1 MISLSKQKVLGRV
14 ENMNIININNNQ
26 FQLNTKNTSYIMHN
40 ENGMLCHTY
49 YGKKLPDCDHSY
61 MAKRDR
67 YNGDFQSNISDKLPS
82 LDNALLEYPAFGE
95 GGIVAPAIE
104 VLNSDGTNFVDLR
117 VTDFKVHNGKPQI
130 EGLPASYAEDGD
142 NVQTLEIKIVDNVSG
157 VEASLFY
164 AVFYDYDVITRWVKI
179 TNNADT
185 DITLLR
191 ALSGNISF
199 QNKNYDVISNF
210 GTWARERQIE
220 RAPLMHTGA
229 VVESNCGSS
238 SHYANPFMIMAEH
251 NTTEDIGEAIGIALA
266 YSGNH
271 KMSANLSRYNVVNL
285 SGGISPDNFR
295 WNLEKGESF
304 STPELVISFSD
315 NGLNGLSQNFHSI
328 IKNRV
333 CRGIYRDKKRPVLLN
348 LWEACYFD
356 FTDET
361 IKKAADSA
369 ADLGV
374 ELLVIDD
381 GWFGKRNNDRCSLG
395 DWNVNE
401 DKIKCGL
408 KELCEYVNSKGLMLG
423 IWFEPEMISPDS
435 DLFNEHPEW
444 VMQIEGRKP
453 TETRWQLMLDLTNPE
468 VCDYIYDSIANVLKT
483 TNIQYI
489 KWDYNRTMAH
499 IGSKYLKSEQMGEYY
514 HRYMLGLYSILER
527 LTTDFPNVLFEGC
540 ASGGGRFDI
549 GMLYYTP
556 QIWTSDD
563 TDAVERAEI
572 QYGTS
577 LIYPMSCQSAHVS
590 VCPNHQT
597 GRTVSMSA
605 RHIFALT
612 GSFGYELAPEKIC
625 DSDREYVKEFI
636 KFYNKNYDIF
646 QSGKYYRLSNPETDD
661 YAVFEY
667 VYENRIIV
675 GVMRLKT
682 HAVNLQTA
690 IKLKGLDENRIYTDV
705 KTGNKYY
712 GAQLMQFG
720 LHIKSSMNSGDYSV
734 FMWEFC

>member
-1 MISLSKQKVLGRV
+1 MKTIDIYK
-14 ENMNIININNNQ
+14 NQ
-26 FQLNTKNTSYIMHN
+26 FQLNTKNTSYVMHN
-40 ENGMLCHTY
+40 ENGVLCHTY
-49 YGKKLPDCDHSY
+49 YGKRLPDCDHSY
-61 MAKRDR
+61 MVKRQW
-67 YNGDFQSNISDKLPS
+67 YNGDFQSNVSENVPT
-82 LDNALLEYPAFGE
+82 LDNALLEYPVFGD
-95 GGIVAPAIE
+95 GGITNPALE
-104 VLNSDGTNFVDLR
+104 VLNADGTNFADLKVVDY
-117 VTDFKVHNGKPQI
+117 VIHSGKPAI
-130 EGLPASYAEDGD
+130 DGLPAAYCENGD
-142 NVQTLEIKIVDNVSG
+142 KVETLEIITRDNFSG
-157 VEASLFY
+157 VEARLFY

-179 TNNADT
+179 TNNGESG
-185 DITLLR
+185 ITLLR
-191 ALSGNISF
+191 ALSGNIAF
-199 QNKNYDVISNF
+199 ENKNYDVISNF

-220 RAPLMHTGA
+220 RAPLLHTGA

-238 SHYANPFMIMAEH
+238 SHGANPFLIMAER
-251 NTTEDIGEAIGIALA
+251 NTTEHQGEAVGIALA

-295 WNLEKGESF
+295 WNLGKGESF
-304 STPELVISFSD
+304 VTPELVISFSN

-333 CRGIYRDKKRPVLLN
+333 CRGVYRDKKRPVLLN
-348 LWEACYFD
+348 LWEACYFN

-361 IKKAADSA
+361 IKSAADSA

-381 GWFGKRNNDRCSLG
+381 GWFGKRNNDHSSLG
-395 DWNVNE
+395 DWYVNE
-401 DKIKCGL
+401 EKIKCGL
-408 KELCEYVNSKGLMLG
+408 NELCKYVNSKGLMLG
-423 IWFEPEMISPDS
+423 IWFEPEMISPES
-435 DLFNEHPEW
+435 DLYKKHPEW
-444 VMQIEGRKP
+444 VMQIKGRKP

-468 VCDYIYDSIANVLKT
+468 VCDFVYNSVANVLKT
-483 TNIQYI
+483 TNIQYV

-499 IGSKYLKSEQMGEYY
+499 IGSAYLKADQMGEYY
-514 HRYMLGLYSILER
+514 HRYILGLYNVLER
-527 LTTDFPNVLFEGC
+527 LTTDFPKVLFEGC

-597 GRTVSMSA
+597 GRTTSMAA

-612 GSFGYELAPEKIC
+612 GSFGYELAPEKIN
-625 DSDREYVKEFI
+625 DNDREYIKDFI
-636 KFYNKNYDIF
+636 KFYNDNFDVF
-646 QSGKYYRLSNPETDD
+646 QNGKYYRLTNPKTDD

-667 VYENRIIV
+667 VLENKIIV
-675 GVMRLKT
+675 GLMRLKT
-682 HAVNLQTA
+682 HAVNIQTN
-690 IKLKGLDENRIYTDV
+690 IKLFGLSENKIYTD
-705 KTGNKYY
+705 KATGNTYY
-712 GAQLMQFG
+712 GSQLMNYG
-720 LHIKSSMNSGDYSV
+720 LKVMTNGKSNDFYAM
-734 FMWEFC
+734 MWEFE